1 MEKSD
6 KETAKERADEY
17 IKKHNPKVS
26 PDGWYVRSQGEP
38 NQYSITNREDN
49 QWMAVVKFNGEYT
62 VERQGELIQRFVKSL
77 SKVDVPKVEPLVDH
91 SDNALIAAFI
101 GEEYGWQDLKG
112 VGVTGGYYVEGKYHK
127 SWDSLKPV
135 IDRIVELPVPPK
147 ESEGWYAYWSL
158 DSRLMWMSI
167 DEAYKDVVEYVKWY
181 NNK

>member
-17 IKKHNPKVS
+17 VKKNSPKVS
-26 PDGWYVRSQGEP
+26 PDGWYIREQGEP
-38 NQYSITNREDN
+38 NMYVLINRENN
-49 QWMAVVKFNGEYT
+49 QWMAVVTFNGKYT
-62 VERQGELIQRFVKSL
+62 LERQRELIERFAESL
-77 SKVDVPKVEPLVDH
+77 SKKDTLKIVPPVDH
-91 SDNALIAAFI
+91 SDNTSIAAFM

-112 VGVTGGYYVEGKYHK
+112 VGVTGGYYKYHK